1 MFSIVIFLYKN
12 AFFISV
18 AENLQ
23 NIIQEQI
30 RSLSSGQSLITPS
43 SGSGGRE
50 LKENSKSVK
59 PPHSAQQMSHQPPQQ
74 QQQQQQPAH
83 PAATTVVAAAPTL
96 NANAQAALMIL
107 LTAQMQSQTGEAS
120 ILQNPQVV
128 GILQNLVNQAG
139 DPTKQCDANV
149 TEILN
154 DPALSAVF
162 RAGGSVGVPQ
172 PPQVAAPSHWSQ
184 QQAPPPQTESVGRFA
199 LLETPKSTRPILL
212 GDAPPGYAPAK
223 SIPVSKDTSPTP
235 PMVANNLN
243 NLLNAQNLSQL
254 LGSLTD
260 AKQGDFLHFI

>member
-1 MFSIVIFLYKN
+1 MCLF
-12 AFFISV
+12 SV

-30 RSLSSGQSLITPS
+30 RSLSSGQSLMTPS

-50 LKENSKSVK
+50 PKENLKSVK
-59 PPHSAQQMSHQPPQQ
+59 TSHPAQQMSHQPPQQ
-74 QQQQQQPAH
+74 QQQQQQQQPAH
-83 PAATTVVAAAPTL
+83 PSATTAVVAAAPTL

-162 RAGGSVGVPQ
+162 RAGGTVAGPP
-172 PPQVAAPSHWSQ
+172 PPQVAAPTHWSQ
-184 QQAPPPQTESVGRFA
+184 PPQQTESIGRFA

-260 AKQGDFLHFI
+260 VKQGEDLII

>member
-1 MFSIVIFLYKN
+1 M
-12 AFFISV
+12 
-18 AENLQ
+18 
-23 NIIQEQI
+23 
-30 RSLSSGQSLITPS
+30 TPT
-43 SGSGGRE
+43 SGSGSRE

-59 PPHSAQQMSHQPPQQ
+59 APHTAQQMSHQPPQQ
-74 QQQQQQPAH
+74 QQQQQPAH
-83 PAATTVVAAAPTL
+83 PTATTVVAAAPTL

-162 RAGGSVGVPQ
+162 RAGGPVGG
-172 PPQVAAPSHWSQ
+172 PPPTQVAAPPHWSQ
-184 QQAPPPQTESVGRFA
+184 QQAPPQTESVGRFA

-223 SIPVSKDTSPTP
+223 NIPVSKDTSPTP

-260 AKQGDFLHFI
+260 VKQGEDLINSFTLAI